1 MQLSLCVIYPPVS
14 LAHQFCNICSDIGHI
29 PTVCFIYWSQLADYT
44 QVSLKTGQLV
54 LIRLFYEPP
63 IIQYVQ

>member
-14 LAHQFCNICSDIGHI
+14 LTHQFCNICNDIGHI
-29 PTVCFIYWSQLADYT
+29 PTVCFIYWTQLADYT